1 MTDIKDLRRRVKK
14 IIDTADDT
22 TVKMV
27 HAMLEVKLEND
38 WWDEL
43 PPSARKE
50 IDEAIKE
57 IDTGKGIS
65 HEQIMKTYPQWFTK

>member
-50 IDEAIKE
+50 ID
-57 IDTGKGIS
+57 TGKGIS